1 LGNPPLWLAI
11 VILSLAGVSLIATII
26 KAVSGRFLPVVV
38 GGLLCTLLT
47 IVGLLA
53 FWLWKIGGFV
63 MWDPSVYYFA
73 QIPNNLD
80 VNNAIVTVI
89 GAVVFSVVGALLP
102 AAKAA
107 DTDPVQ
113 ALRYE

>member
-1 LGNPPLWLAI
+1 
-11 VILSLAGVSLIATII
+11 
-26 KAVSGRFLPVVV
+26 
-38 GGLLCTLLT
+38 
-47 IVGLLA
+47 
-53 FWLWKIGGFV
+53 LWKIGGFV

-73 QIPNNLD
+73 QIPNDLD
-80 VNNAIVTVI
+80 VNNAIITVI
-89 GAVVFSVVGALLP
+89 GAVIFSVVGALLP